1 MLSYD
6 GYCDDKY
13 SMSKNIFLEKTHMI
27 FQDNF
32 ETVGPLIWTTLNH
45 LLQPGI
51 TQVQLVQTSPNISYV
66 FVFGKI
72 SEGYFFRDTLYITM
86 KSLYVTKNDHF
97 LELHQDEVCLLVFLF
112 RFIFAFSS
120 GVSVCLFVRFYPHF
134 LFVVFSVQEA
144 RSETL
149 RNPPNVPTQTVLRP
163 YDHFQAR
170 LAMAQ

>member
-45 LLQPGI
+45 LGQPRI

-120 GVSVCLFVRFYPHF
+120 DVF
-134 LFVVFSVQEA
+134 LFVVFSVPEA

-163 YDHFQAR
+163 YDHFYAR